1 MSKIFYILTIIS
13 MVVGACVSAF
23 MFLTALMM
31 SPGLGAL
38 SMVLSAVYFAIVIL
52 LLSRLPFWPRTRP
65 GQSRLWLYAALLWGG
80 GISIAMTL
88 PIGTPVIAIFAYT
101 SSRASAA
108 SWGGAYPEEIVKTLG
123 VLVICLA
130 FTQLSRP
137 WHGLLVGAV
146 IGLGFETV
154 ENVLYGAGGA
164 QMHQD
169 SDWAGFWQSW
179 ALRVLAGPGVHIIC
193 TAIAGWGIGRALF
206 TADQSRWWRVRTVVG
221 WWLVAFGIH
230 FAWNYDLVAMT
241 PMVIKIIVIMAIMYF
256 VFARLCIHSTRLYRA
271 DLGQC
276 YTPAASLRQHPAGAS
291 VAKALVIAPETP
303 RPSQEGRQ
311 LPSRHLRERPQPQSR

>member
-1 MSKIFYILTIIS
+1 
-13 MVVGACVSAF
+13 
-23 MFLTALMM
+23 
-31 SPGLGAL
+31 
-38 SMVLSAVYFAIVIL
+38 
-52 LLSRLPFWPRTRP
+52 WPRTRP
-65 GQSRLWLYAALLWGG
+65 GQSRLWLFVALLWGG
-80 GISIAMTL
+80 GVSISMTL
-88 PIGTPVIAIFAYT
+88 PIVTPVMAIFAYT

-130 FTQLSRP
+130 FTQLSGP

-154 ENVLYGAGGA
+154 ENVLYGAAGA

-169 SDWAGFWQSW
+169 SDCDRFWQSW
-179 ALRVLAGPGVHIIC
+179 ALRVLAGPGVPMIC
-193 TAIAGWGIGRALF
+193 TAIAGCVIGRALF
-206 TADQSRWWRVRTVVG
+206 PPDEQPWRRAGTVVG
-221 WWLVAFGIH
+221 WWLVAFDIE

-271 DLGQC
+271 DLGQS

-291 VAKALVIAPETP
+291 VAK
-303 RPSQEGRQ
+303 
-311 LPSRHLRERPQPQSR
+311 